1 MSFIRYRVIISPPK
15 SIDPYIINFYKTD
28 RKYRFW
34 KIRYIIYPAFFIQW
48 ISLTFIKTES
58 TTGNSSNSIYK
69 SVNTNKSMR
78 LSFII
83 HIGYPSNRIFIRIYN
98 ECFPAQHS
106 LLLPNII
113 YYCCF
118 WPATS
123 RDQIFIILNM
133 CYLGPIF
140 FKFT

>member
-34 KIRYIIYPAFFIQW
+34 KIRNIIYPAFFIQW

-83 HIGYPSNRIFIRIYN
+83 ISDILLIVFLFEFIMN
-98 ECFPAQHS
+98 AFLLNTVCFCLTS
-106 LLLPNII
+106 FTIVVSDLLPPETK
-113 YYCCF
+113 Y
-118 WPATS
+118 S
-123 RDQIFIILNM
+123 
-133 CYLGPIF
+133 
-140 FKFT
+140 